1 MVTQELYQRE
11 KLLNRVRKL
20 DGRASEEESYWK
32 HQRKERERQR
42 KLARGISE
50 KKEKKQEQPVGFV
63 SARLYHEQQQE
74 EEARLNSLYSSRAS
88 EEEWIEIQ
96 RQCQEEQ

>member
-1 MVTQELYQRE
+1 MTQELYQRE

-32 HQRKERERQR
+32 NKRQEKEKQR
-42 KLARGISE
+42 KLARKTSE
-50 KKEKKQEQPVGFV
+50 KKPKEQEQGFV
-63 SARLYHEQQQE
+63 SARLYHQQQQE
-74 EEARLNSLYSSRAS
+74 QEAKLNAIYPSQAT

-96 RQCQEEQ
+96 RQWTHHADHQ